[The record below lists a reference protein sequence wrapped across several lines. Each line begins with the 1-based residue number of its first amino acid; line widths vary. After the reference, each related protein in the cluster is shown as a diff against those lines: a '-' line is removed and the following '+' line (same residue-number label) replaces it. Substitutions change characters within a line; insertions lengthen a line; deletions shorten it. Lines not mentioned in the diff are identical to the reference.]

1 MATAPFAPLEPA
13 LPHGCTFAAADWAI
27 LARHWYPVALARE
40 VSATPLKAKLLDQP
54 LVLYRAQGEIVMAP
68 DRCPHR
74 GVPLSMGRDNGRG
87 V

>member
-1 MATAPFAPLEPA
+1 MFMATAPLAPLEPA

-54 LVLYRAQGEIVMAP
+54 WCSIAPRA
-68 DRCPHR
+68 R
-74 GVPLSMGRDNGRG
+74 S
-87 V
+87 